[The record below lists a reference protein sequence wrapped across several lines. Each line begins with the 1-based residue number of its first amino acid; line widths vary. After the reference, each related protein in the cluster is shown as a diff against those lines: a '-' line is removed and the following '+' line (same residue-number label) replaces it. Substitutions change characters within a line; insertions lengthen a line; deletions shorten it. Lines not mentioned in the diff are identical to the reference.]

1 MNNTLST
8 QDAAVAAEN
17 QTSETPAAA
26 GKRRLDLSR
35 LDPPADLEESSIEE
49 MTIDGICGV
58 Y

>member
-8 QDAAVAAEN
+8 QDAAAAEN
-17 QTSETPAAA
+17 QIKEKPASA

-35 LDPPADLEESSIEE
+35 LDPPADLDEASIEE

>member
-1 MNNTLST
+1 MNKTLST
-8 QDAAVAAEN
+8 QDAAAAAEN
-17 QTSETPAAA
+17 QINETPPSA

-35 LDPPADLEESSIEE
+35 LDPPADLDEASIEE

>member
-1 MNNTLST
+1 MNDTLST
-8 QDAAVAAEN
+8 QDAVAAEN
-17 QTSETPAAA
+17 RTKETPAAA

>member
-17 QTSETPAAA
+17 QINEKPASA

-35 LDPPADLEESSIEE
+35 LDPPADLDEASIEE